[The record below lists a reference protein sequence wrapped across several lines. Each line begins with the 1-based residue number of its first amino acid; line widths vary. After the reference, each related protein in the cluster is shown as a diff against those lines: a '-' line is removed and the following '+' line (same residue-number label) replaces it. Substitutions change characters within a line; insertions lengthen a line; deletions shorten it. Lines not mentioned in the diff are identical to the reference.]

1 LFLRLEERKSKLHWE
16 GRDREGEDE
25 RKLTIDNE
33 RIVNIL
39 THGYFMIASKK

>member
-1 LFLRLEERKSKLHWE
+1 VRKSKLLWE
-16 GRDREGEDE
+16 GGVREREDE